1 MGKYQMLN
9 LETENGNHIH
19 LNNEVL
25 KQYKD
30 ELLEFLNDEDYM
42 KTLKF
47 AKSVIMN
54 QEIKSNNNI
63 EGIND
68 DLSIIDEIIKRKK
81 SSLCLEDRKRII
93 NLYKGYKY
101 IFEHKNIN
109 KESLRQLYS
118 ILSDGILNEYDA
130 KNMGDY
136 YRNGPVYIL
145 KGICLTNDCFMGMD
159 KDKIEYFMNQF
170 FEFINSKDMED
181 SEIDIFIKSQVM
193 HFYFVYIHPYFDVN
207 GRTSRTVSMW
217 YLLNNKNYPY
227 VIFNRAISFAKSEY
241 EKNIVKGRAYG
252 DITLFLKYMLTSV
265 EKELEKQY
273 LIKQI
278 IDKSGVNISSEE
290 NEMLEYLIT
299 IKGNTTVKDLAVMYN
314 NYNMHQRPK
323 VIFEE
328 KILPLMDKSIL
339 VNKGYTKSFITS
351 TMPNMNIGL
360 NPDIIDVNPEKIK
373 HLQIDRLIK

>member
-360 NPDIIDVNPEKIK
+360 NPSIVDVNPEKIK

>member
-68 DLSIIDEIIKRKK
+68 DLSIIDEIIKRKR

-118 ILSDGILNEYDA
+118 ILSDGILNEHDV

-241 EKNIVKGRAYG
+241 EKSIVKGRTYG

-314 NYNMHQRPK
+314 NYNMHQRSK
-323 VIFEE
+323 TIFEE

-351 TMPNMNIGL
+351 TMHNMNIGL
-360 NPDIIDVNPEKIK
+360 NPAIVDVNPEKVK
-373 HLQIDRLIK
+373 HLQIDKLIK

>member
-252 DITLFLKYMLTSV
+252 DITLFLKYMLISV

-360 NPDIIDVNPEKIK
+360 NPSIVDVNPEKIK

>member
-118 ILSDGILNEYDA
+118 ILSDGILNEYDS

-360 NPDIIDVNPEKIK
+360 NPSIVDVNPEKIK